1 MPAQVTSKPWLN
13 ADLPAEERTEQLL
26 AEMTLEE
33 KVAQLGSFWIYEIQ
47 AEDQSLSPQKMDA
60 RMRHGVG
67 QVTRLAG
74 GSVLAPTEM
83 AETANQIQR
92 YVIEK
97 TRLGI
102 PAMIHDECCSGMLAR
117 NATNFP
123 QIIGLSS
130 TWTPDLAQ
138 SMTEAIRTQMRAVG
152 IHQGLAPV
160 LDIARDP
167 RWGRIEETFG
177 EDPYLTSCMGV
188 AYVRGLQGDDLAQGV
203 VATGK
208 HFVGYSAP
216 EGGLNWAPAHI
227 MPRELREVYL
237 RPFEAVVR
245 KAGLA
250 SMMNA
255 YQELDGVPCVAS
267 KELLTEIL
275 RNQWGFDGIV
285 VSDYMAIN
293 QLSNYHQMAKDQAQ
307 AALLSLEAGM
317 DVELPNTVCY
327 GQPLIDAV
335 EAGEL
340 PIALVDQ
347 AVRRVLTMKF
357 RIGVFENPYVAPE
370 KAQAVFGAPDHRRLA
385 HAIARKSMT
394 LLKNEGDLLPLSKS
408 LKSIAVIGPNADDKR
423 NLLGDYAYPAHIES
437 LITFKDLGFSEHPLP
452 DAIRFIDDYDKM
464 KSVLDAIHD
473 AVSPDT
479 EVIYEKGCAVLDPST
494 EGIAAA
500 VEAAKK
506 AEVAIVVVGDKS
518 GLVPDCSTGEFRDR
532 ATLGLPGV
540 QQELVEAIHAT
551 GTPVIVVLVNGRPF
565 ALPWIAD
572 NVPAL
577 LEAWLPGD
585 EGAQAIADVLF
596 GDVNP
601 GGKLPVTVVRSAGQT
616 PLFYNH
622 RPSGARS
629 FLYGPYV
636 DESNQPLFPFG
647 FGLSYTSFKIGNLH
661 VTPDSVDPSGELT
674 VSVDVTNTGE
684 MAGDEVVQIYT
695 RTDGASVTRPVKE
708 LRAFKRVELAPGE
721 TKTVVFTVPVAQ
733 MNYYNLD
740 MRRVVEPAALTV
752 MAGSSSQDI
761 AETATVTIA
770 GETLFLDG
778 DYAMFGTVE
787 VK

>member
-1 MPAQVTSKPWLN
+1 
-13 ADLPAEERTEQLL
+13 
-26 AEMTLEE
+26 
-33 KVAQLGSFWIYEIQ
+33 
-47 AEDQSLSPQKMDA
+47 
-60 RMRHGVG
+60 
-67 QVTRLAG
+67 
-74 GSVLAPTEM
+74 
-83 AETANQIQR
+83 
-92 YVIEK
+92 
-97 TRLGI
+97 
-102 PAMIHDECCSGMLAR
+102 
-117 NATNFP
+117 
-123 QIIGLSS
+123 
-130 TWTPDLAQ
+130 
-138 SMTEAIRTQMRAVG
+138 
-152 IHQGLAPV
+152 
-160 LDIARDP
+160 
-167 RWGRIEETFG
+167 
-177 EDPYLTSCMGV
+177 
-188 AYVRGLQGDDLAQGV
+188 
-203 VATGK
+203 
-208 HFVGYSAP
+208 
-216 EGGLNWAPAHI
+216 
-227 MPRELREVYL
+227 
-237 RPFEAVVR
+237 
-245 KAGLA
+245 
-250 SMMNA
+250 
-255 YQELDGVPCVAS
+255 
-267 KELLTEIL
+267 
-275 RNQWGFDGIV
+275 
-285 VSDYMAIN
+285 
-293 QLSNYHQMAKDQAQ
+293 
-307 AALLSLEAGM
+307 
-317 DVELPNTVCY
+317 
-327 GQPLIDAV
+327 
-335 EAGEL
+335 
-340 PIALVDQ
+340 
-347 AVRRVLTMKF
+347 
-357 RIGVFENPYVAPE
+357 
-370 KAQAVFGAPDHRRLA
+370 
-385 HAIARKSMT
+385 MT

-464 KSVLDAIHD
+464 KSVSGRDSRRSIPGHRGDLR
-473 AVSPDT
+473 
-479 EVIYEKGCAVLDPST
+479 
-494 EGIAAA
+494 EGLRLCSIRRPRALPRP

-752 MAGSSSQDI
+752 I
-761 AETATVTIA
+761 ETVLAEHRREHYGDDRRRDALPGRRLRHVRHGR
-770 GETLFLDG
+770 GEVGASFVGDLD
-778 DYAMFGTVE
+778 DNTVE
-787 VK
+787 ASLS